1 MGNQNRTN
9 TNRMNMGTR
18 ITVSLLIG
26 PSLRQLRSTG
36 TLEDSWYSE
45 SAANHSVLHTIP
57 EVVSELFLP
66 EPLPNTLDTAM
77 KERGHNVNGVD
88 GV

>member
-1 MGNQNRTN
+1 MNRC
-9 TNRMNMGTR
+9 TR

-26 PSLRQLRSTG
+26 PSLRQQKLDKQTG

-57 EVVSELFLP
+57 EVVPELFLP
-66 EPLPNTLDTAM
+66 EPLPNILDTAM